1 MPDDKETDRLR
12 RRKRRGQQDREK
24 DSRRAEKA
32 RAAHLESKATDEKS
46 RLNQRISKLI
56 EQGYSP
62 ESVAKR
68 FGLSVGRI
76 NTALKATGRS

>member
-12 RRKRRGQQDREK
+12 RNKRRNQQDREK
-24 DSRRAEKA
+24 GSRRAEKA

-46 RLNQRISKLI
+46 KLNERISKLI

-62 ESVAKR
+62 ASVAKR
-68 FGLSVGRI
+68 FGFSVSRI